1 MKKEDVERR
10 MTLLVE
16 LMGTMVEKGCVDET
30 DAEPQKDF
38 VEECWKGFCSIY
50 SDPDF
55 RHSYYT
61 ISSSLEKYDPAQ
73 RDSLPVYLDSVVNYV
88 EEHESE
94 ENAETDRIKK
104 SVKKLLD
111 HVELEC
117 LRINRMA
124 KVQRDADRAEKL
136 QNEALVLNESTKAS
150 EKVLS
155 DRVNG
160 FHEQSITILGIF
172 SAVVVGFMSGLS
184 MFTSGFNKL
193 NEVSIYIVS
202 FYSVL
207 VGIILFDILFMLIF
221 FIAKIS
227 GHSIARDVPESSRN
241 WFCSTFHR
249 YPYVYCFHFFAIGAL
264 VVLYILQLIH
274 GTPGAEGQLVEAV
287 ASSVMS

>member
-1 MKKEDVERR
+1 MQSENAENS
-10 MTLLVE
+10 MTQLIQLLDDIA
-16 LMGTMVEKGCVDET
+16 EKGCADEI
-30 DAEPQKDF
+30 DSEPTSDYAKG
-38 VEECWKGFCSIY
+38 CWDRLCEIY
-50 SDPDF
+50 KEPDF
-55 RHSYYT
+55 RHSYS
-61 ISSSLEKYDPAQ
+61 IVSRCMEEHDPAQ
-73 RDSLPVYLDSVVNYV
+73 LDSLRVNLDRVV
-88 EEHESE
+88 SF
-94 ENAETDRIKK
+94 AELQNDTAEVQRVTK
-104 SVKKLLD
+104 SARKLLD

-117 LRINRMA
+117 IRLNRMA
-124 KVQRDADRAEKL
+124 RVQREADRAESL
-136 QNEALVLNESTKAS
+136 HNEAITLNNATKEA
-150 EKVLS
+150 EKALEE
-155 DRVNG
+155 RVKG